1 MVLGLLL
8 TMIASLVLAWQMLLL
23 LLLLLLLLQSLLA
36 SSSKA
41 PVFCYNMQ
49 PAAADTQ

>member
-1 MVLGLLL
+1 
-8 TMIASLVLAWQMLLL
+8 MLLL
-23 LLLLLLLLQSLLA
+23 LLLLLLLQPFLA

-41 PVFCYNMQ
+41 PVFCFNMR

>member
-8 TMIASLVLAWQMLLL
+8 TMIASLVLAWQMLLP
-23 LLLLLLLLQSLLA
+23 LLLLLQSLLA

-41 PVFCYNMQ
+41 PVFCHNMQ
-49 PAAADTQ
+49 PAAADAQ

>member
-1 MVLGLLL
+1 MVLELLL
-8 TMIASLVLAWQMLLL
+8 TMIASLVLAWL